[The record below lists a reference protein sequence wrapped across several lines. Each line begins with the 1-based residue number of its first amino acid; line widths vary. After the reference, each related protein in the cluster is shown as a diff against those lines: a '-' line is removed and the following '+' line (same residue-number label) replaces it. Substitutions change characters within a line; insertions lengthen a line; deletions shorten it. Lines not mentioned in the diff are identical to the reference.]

1 MTQVTGY
8 GLRFAV
14 QRTIATEIFT
24 VNLIQQRQFPQL
36 LAKTETRDKR
46 FVRHLINRNFVL
58 LIIFR
63 S

>member
-14 QRTIATEIFT
+14 QRTITTEIFT
-24 VNLIQQRQFPQL
+24 VNFIQQRQFPQL

-46 FVRHLINRNFVL
+46 FVCHLINRNFVL